1 MRSRKPVEFIKEQS
15 KARFGRIVVI
25 TGARQTGK
33 TTLAKKA
40 FPNHVYISIEDP
52 VLAEEYKQ
60 LTAAQWADSYPM
72 AILDEVQK
80 EPRIIES
87 IKAVYDQ
94 FEEPRYILLGSS
106 QILLLKKVR
115 ESLAGRSEILELFP
129 LTLPEL
135 LTNDW
140 NDDVKNSYLQ
150 NVILGIENFKLP
162 IRLDVN
168 FAKKQKAYEYY
179 LKFGGYPAISSDNL
193 SDTQRYRWLK
203 NYAKTYL
210 ERDIRDLAELNN
222 LEPFKKVQTLF
233 AINTAQ
239 LMNFSRVA
247 TEAGVSSNTAKRYLE
262 YMNIS
267 YQIINLQAWS
277 RNSGK
282 RLSKSPKIHYLDVGV
297 MRTLLQKRDMLTG
310 NEFESA
316 IVAEIYKQVRN
327 LNIDANFYHLRTV
340 DGREVDLL
348 IEFESGYIAIEI
360 KQSKKVRSTDGRHLR
375 KLEEILDK
383 PILHK
388 FIVSNDLDNRFF
400 EDGIQAISALQFLT

>member
-1 MRSRKPVEFIKEQS
+1 MRSRKISKFIVDKS
-15 KARFGRIVVI
+15 KSRFGRIVVI

-33 TTLAKKA
+33 TTLAKKN
-40 FPNHVYISIEDP
+40 FPNHEYISIEDP
-52 VLAEEYKQ
+52 VLVDGYKQ
-60 LTAAQWADSYPM
+60 LSADQWANDYPK

-94 FEEPRYILLGSS
+94 YEEPRYILLGSS

-115 ESLAGRSEILELFP
+115 ESLAGRCEILELYP

-135 LTNDW
+135 LTNSW
-140 NDDVKNSYLQ
+140 NDEVKNSYFQ
-150 NVILGIENFKLP
+150 NIILGLENSNLP
-162 IRLDVN
+162 IRLDKQ
-168 FAKKQKAYEYY
+168 FTKKQKVFDHY
-179 LKFGGYPAISSDNL
+179 LKFGGYPAISDDSLNEEE
-193 SDTQRYRWLK
+193 RYGWLK

-210 ERDIRDLAELNN
+210 ERDVKDLAELNN

-239 LMNFSRVA
+239 LINFSRLA
-247 TEAGVSSNTAKRYLE
+247 SEAGVSSNTAKRYLE

-282 RLSKSPKIHYLDVGV
+282 RLSKSPKVHYLDVGV
-297 MRTLLQKRDMLTG
+297 MRTLLQKKDRLNG
-310 NEFESA
+310 HEFESA
-316 IVAEIYKQVRN
+316 IVAEIYKQVKV
-327 LNIDANFYHLRTV
+327 LNKDASFYHLRTS

-348 IEFESGYIAIEI
+348 IEFETGYIAIEV
-360 KQSKKVRSTDGRHLR
+360 KQSSKIRATDGRHLR
-375 KLEEILDK
+375 KLEGILDK
-383 PILHK
+383 PIIHK
-388 FIVSNDLDNRFF
+388 YIVSNDFENKVF
-400 EDGIQAISALQFLT
+400 EDGVEAISALKFLT